1 MSDILLTAFLLS
13 LVLLGMLSFFGI
25 EIIRRGIIFTDLA
38 IGQMAALGAAAS
50 ILFFDGAYLDLV
62 SLAFALAGGAIVAVA
77 ARRTDT
83 HEAFIGLLYAFGFSG
98 VFILLSKSYHGM
110 EMFQKLMAS
119 DILFTP
125 MTDLLQAAV
134 IYAVLGAV
142 LLVFYNR
149 TRGLMKE
156 ALFFVTF
163 AVTVTIA
170 VRLAGVLV
178 VFALLVAPALTALR
192 IRRGITIVNA
202 WIIGTAINLGSILLS
217 YNLDLPTG
225 YTLVFSHAVLALALA
240 LIIPA
245 RVVPAGTEAR
255 PVSEPTE
262 HRPRPRKE
270 TRS

>member
-1 MSDILLTAFLLS
+1 MSDILWTAFLLS
-13 LVLLGMLSFFGI
+13 LVLLGIHSFFGI

-50 ILFFDGAYLDLV
+50 ILFLDGEYLDPI
-62 SLAFALAGGAIVAVA
+62 SLAFALSGGAIVAIA
-77 ARRTDT
+77 ARRTDS

-125 MTDLLQAAV
+125 VSDLLRAAV
-134 IYAVLGAV
+134 AYLVLGGI
-142 LLVFYNR
+142 LLLFYNR
-149 TRGLMKE
+149 AQGLIKE

-178 VFALLVAPALTALR
+178 VFALLVAPALTALK
-192 IRRGITIVNA
+192 IKRGIPIVNA
-202 WIIGTAINLGSILLS
+202 WIIGTVVNLLSILLS
-217 YNLDLPTG
+217 YNLDFPTG
-225 YTLVFSHAVLALALA
+225 YTLVFSHATLALAIA
-240 LIIPA
+240 LIVPA
-245 RVVPAGTEAR
+245 RGAPVPAESGPAPDRT
-255 PVSEPTE
+255 
-262 HRPRPRKE
+262 
-270 TRS
+270 

>member
-1 MSDILLTAFLLS
+1 MSDILVTAFLLS
-13 LVLLGMLSFFGI
+13 LVLLGIHSFFGI

-50 ILFFDGAYLDLV
+50 ILFLDGEYLDL
-62 SLAFALAGGAIVAVA
+62 LALTFALAGGAIVAVA
-77 ARRTDT
+77 ARRTET

-125 MTDLLQAAV
+125 MSDLIQAAV
-134 IYAVLGAV
+134 VYAVLGAA
-142 LLVFYNR
+142 LLLFYR
-149 TRGLMKE
+149 RARGLLKE

-192 IRRGITIVNA
+192 IRRGIPIVNA
-202 WIIGTAINLGSILLS
+202 WIIGTLVNLISILLS
-217 YNLDLPTG
+217 YNLDFPTG
-225 YTLVFSHAVLALALA
+225 YTLVFSHATLALAIA
-240 LIIPA
+240 LF
-245 RVVPAGTEAR
+245 VPSKKSTAE
-255 PVSEPTE
+255 PVQKRT
-262 HRPRPRKE
+262 
-270 TRS
+270 

>member
-1 MSDILLTAFLLS
+1 MSDILWTAFLLS
-13 LVLLGMLSFFGI
+13 LVLLGIHSFFGI

-50 ILFFDGAYLDLV
+50 ILFLDGAYLDPI
-62 SLAFALAGGAIVAVA
+62 SLGFALAGGAIVAIA

-98 VFILLSKSYHGM
+98 VFIMLSKSYHGM

-125 MTDLLQAAV
+125 TSDLLRAAV
-134 IYAVLGAV
+134 AYVVLGGI
-142 LLVFYNR
+142 LLLFYNR
-149 TRGLMKE
+149 AQGLMKE

-170 VRLAGVLV
+170 VRLAGVFV

-192 IRRGITIVNA
+192 IKRGIPIVNA
-202 WIIGTAINLGSILLS
+202 WIIGTAVNLLSILLS
-217 YNLDLPTG
+217 YNLDFPTG
-225 YTLVFSHAVLALALA
+225 YTLVFSHAVLALAVA
-240 LIIPA
+240 LIFPA
-245 RVVPAGTEAR
+245 RRSPVPAEAR
-255 PVSEPTE
+255 PAPDHT
-262 HRPRPRKE
+262 
-270 TRS
+270 